1 MGDMQD
7 LKETLGK
14 LADELLP
21 SLGLELVDLELEISQ
36 HRRILRFFVDR
47 PEGGVTVDECAHASR
62 KLSAAM
68 EESSPVEGAHIME
81 VSSPG
86 LDRRVARPRD
96 YKRFAGR
103 RAKVRLKQG
112 IEGRKNF
119 DGVIEEAGEEGF
131 TLVFGTER
139 LALRYSNV
147 ARTNLVYEAGNT
159 EEPHGS

>member
-1 MGDMQD
+1 MQD
-7 LKETLGK
+7 LKDTLEK
-14 LADELLP
+14 LADTILP
-21 SLGLELVDLELEISQ
+21 TLGLELVDLEVEVSQ
-36 HRRILRFFVDR
+36 HRRVLRFFIDR
-47 PEGGVTVDECAHASR
+47 PAGGVTVDECAHASR

-68 EESSPVEGAHIME
+68 EEATLVEGAHILE

-86 LDRRVARPRD
+86 IDRRVARPRD
-96 YKRFAGR
+96 YIRFNGR

-112 IEGRKNF
+112 LEGRKNF
-119 DGVIEEAGEEGF
+119 DGVITEAGEEGF